1 MKNRKTD
8 TFIIQRKLDILFAF
22 NCFIYQCWTGRCG
35 KFQNSMSQL
44 KVSQLGFAFGSERG
58 HRIANVLYLSV
69 WYRTLCST
77 QFLRFIRCPIGF
89 LIELNGGRGSKGIWE
104 MLNFSYGAISF
115 FGTKSLEM
123 IVLFGPNNSRLAIW
137 THSFVIQKILS
148 LRVLKLRVLCG
159 DRWKLIL
166 VRAPDIFKKYPA
178 PICAGKLGWARSH
191 FNDIRLW
198 WFVNFTASK
207 WWLMTSDYKLSAMQ
221 ASRRGWWKLS
231 SSIRR
236 SPR

>member
-1 MKNRKTD
+1 MWK
-8 TFIIQRKLDILFAF
+8 ISKLDVSIESVSIGLCFWLRKRPQKCKCALFV
-22 NCFIYQCWTGRCG
+22 CLIPHIMLYPVPEVY
-35 KFQNSMSQL
+35 
-44 KVSQLGFAFGSERG
+44 KVSHWIPNWIEWKKGVIVIGDLR
-58 HRIANVLYLSV
+58 NVKLFFWS
-69 WYRTLCST
+69 
-77 QFLRFIRCPIGF
+77 
-89 LIELNGGRGSKGIWE
+89 
-104 MLNFSYGAISF
+104 NFF

-166 VRAPDIFKKYPA
+166 VRAPDIFRN
-178 PICAGKLGWARSH
+178 IQHRFVLGWASSH

-231 SSIRR
+231 SSILR